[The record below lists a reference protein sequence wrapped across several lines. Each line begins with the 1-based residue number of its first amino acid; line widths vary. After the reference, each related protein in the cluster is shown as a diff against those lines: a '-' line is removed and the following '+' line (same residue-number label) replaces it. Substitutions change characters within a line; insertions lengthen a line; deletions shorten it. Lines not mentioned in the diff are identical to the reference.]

1 MNDFCPDDAIC
12 PDDPT
17 CMECGNICK
26 KSEIVWTGDQNSY
39 KGWELW
45 CYCDRCKV
53 DTFHRMISVEEYLKN
68 EK

>member
-17 CMECGNICK
+17 CMECGHICK

-45 CYCDRCKV
+45 CYCDLCKV
-53 DTFHRMISVEEYLKN
+53 DTFHKMISLDEYLKN

>member
-45 CYCDRCKV
+45 CYCDRCKI
-53 DTFHRMISVEEYLKN
+53 DTFHKMISVDEYLKN

>member
-39 KGWELW
+39 KGWDKHLP
-45 CYCDRCKV
+45 
-53 DTFHRMISVEEYLKN
+53 N
-68 EK
+68 EKYLFISKNTQK

>member
-53 DTFHRMISVEEYLKN
+53 DTFHKMISVDEYLKN